1 MVFKRRDRR
10 GWWRTAIDLLWPKGG
25 WTRAFH
31 YVKHRLR
38 RLPGTPETI
47 GRGIWAG
54 VFTTFTPFYGLHFIV
69 AAMLAWVLRG
79 NIFAALMAT
88 FFGNPLTYIPIGVIA
103 LETGYFLLGSHYESA
118 STDGFLAKFWNA
130 ADDFWSNTW
139 AFLSGNAADWSGLV
153 AFYHDVFYPY
163 MIGGLIPGVIS
174 ASIAYYLSVPLIRA
188 YQKRRDTK
196 LRKKKLGRKISSL
209 EIPK

>member
-1 MVFKRRDRR
+1 LVFKRRDRR
-10 GWWRTAIDLLWPKGG
+10 SWLRTALDFLWPKGG
-25 WTRAFH
+25 WSRAFQ

-38 RLPGTPETI
+38 RLPGTPEYI

-54 VFTTFTPFYGLHFIV
+54 VFTTFTPFYGLHFVV
-69 AAMLAWVLRG
+69 AAALAWILRG

-88 FFGNPLTYIPIGVIA
+88 FFGNPLTYLPIGVIA
-103 LETGYFLLGSHYESA
+103 LETGYFLLGAQYESA

-130 ADDFWSNTW
+130 ADDFWSNLW
-139 AFLSGNAADWSGLV
+139 ALFSGAPADWSGLV
-153 AFYHDVFYPY
+153 AFYHDIFFPY
-163 MIGGLIPGVIS
+163 MIGGIAPGVIT
-174 ASIAYYLSVPLIRA
+174 ATIGYYLSVPLIRA
-188 YQKRRDTK
+188 YQKRRGAK